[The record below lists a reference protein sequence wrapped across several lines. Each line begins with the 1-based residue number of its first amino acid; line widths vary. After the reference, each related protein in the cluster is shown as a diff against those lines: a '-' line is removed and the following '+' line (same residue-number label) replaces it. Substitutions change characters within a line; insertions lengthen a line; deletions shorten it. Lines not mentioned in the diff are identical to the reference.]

1 MIEELHK
8 RLLDGKDIVEE
19 SIEKAHKYQKEY
31 NSFVTI
37 IDNPSKKTVNE
48 NILSGIPY
56 AAKDNLSTKDITTT
70 GSSNILKNYIPFFNA
85 TAISKLN
92 DSVLIGKTVLD
103 ELAMGGTG
111 TTGHTGVVKNP
122 WNKERI
128 IGGSSSGS
136 ASCVALGIVPFA
148 LGSDTGDSIRKPA
161 IYSGIVGFKPTYGLI
176 SRYGLFPFACS
187 LDHVGTL
194 TRSVKDA
201 AIVVDAIKGKDE
213 KDLTSIESNYKL
225 TDKITGDIKNKK
237 LFYIKEIIEIE
248 DNDSEFI
255 EIIKNYKENIQKLKN
270 LGAIIEEISI
280 DRNLLKALYPSYFII
295 SCAEATSNNS
305 NLTGISFGSRVEGE
319 NAKETIF
326 NTRTKG
332 FSELIKRRFIIGSFV
347 LQKENQNRLYLNSCR
362 IRRVIKD
369 KFTLLFEKYDAL
381 ILPGS
386 GSVAPLI
393 KTEILDKLSD
403 KYLLLEN
410 HMIIANFG
418 GFPSISIP
426 TGFANEMPIGISITS
441 GIRKDGELL
450 NIAYTLENEL
460 KYKGQIA
467 KGGNL

>member
-70 GSSNILKNYIPFFNA
+70 GSSNILKNYVPFFNA

-270 LGAIIEEISI
+270 
-280 DRNLLKALYPSYFII
+280 
-295 SCAEATSNNS
+295 
-305 NLTGISFGSRVEGE
+305 
-319 NAKETIF
+319 
-326 NTRTKG
+326 
-332 FSELIKRRFIIGSFV
+332 
-347 LQKENQNRLYLNSCR
+347 
-362 IRRVIKD
+362 
-369 KFTLLFEKYDAL
+369 
-381 ILPGS
+381 
-386 GSVAPLI
+386 
-393 KTEILDKLSD
+393 
-403 KYLLLEN
+403 
-410 HMIIANFG
+410 
-418 GFPSISIP
+418 
-426 TGFANEMPIGISITS
+426 
-441 GIRKDGELL
+441 
-450 NIAYTLENEL
+450 
-460 KYKGQIA
+460 
-467 KGGNL
+467 